1 MNANTVIRRE
11 LSHTQS
17 ISATPFGEERLTI
30 TRTGIY
36 APESHAEATVWDAM
50 VSCLVDLQERGIIE

>member
-1 MNANTVIRRE
+1 MNANTTIRRE

-17 ISATPFGEERLTI
+17 INATPFGDEGFTI

-36 APESHAEATVWDAM
+36 APESSREPTVWDAM
-50 VSCLVDLQERGIIE
+50 VTCLVDLQERGIIE